1 VTAFI
6 GSLVDEGTWY
16 RMDLFAEQLTE
27 ILHGTRFHQKHVDR
41 WPRTL
46 SEPGLQKLPAILEDI
61 TTELE
66 LDTESISSKTYAK
79 DEMSD
84 LKEES
89 YLRGDEP
96 TSSVLQKISM
106 FSAVDSSSHSTASLD
121 GMDSS
126 FELEDVSPRAMT
138 PPAGAKTPEAL
149 SPQPSRVAEL
159 SPIPERKQFKR
170 WKNATPSKFCHFCG
184 RLPKAERIACKNI
197 NRGTCRKVFCRPCIE
212 KIFGHWDDWEVRQVN
227 WECTHCSGACPTKAS
242 CRYYS
247 KTNSRRFLKR
257 KEVLSPTSQP

>member
-1 VTAFI
+1 
-6 GSLVDEGTWY
+6 
-16 RMDLFAEQLTE
+16 MDLFAEQLTE
-27 ILHGTRFHQKHVDR
+27 ILHGTGFPQKHVDR
-41 WPRTL
+41 CPRTL
-46 SEPGLQKLPAILEDI
+46 SEPGFQILPALLEDI

-79 DEMSD
+79 DEMNI

-89 YLRGDEP
+89 FLFGSES

-106 FSAVDSSSHSTASLD
+106 FSAGDSSRGSTASLD

-138 PPAGAKTPEAL
+138 PPAGDETPEAL
-149 SPQPSRVAEL
+149 SPQPVRTAEL

-197 NRGTCRKVFCRPCIE
+197 NYGTCRKVFCRPCIE
-212 KIFGHWDDWEVRQVN
+212 KIFGQWDDWEVRLVN

-247 KTNSRRFLKR
+247 KTNSRRFLKG
-257 KEVLSPTSQP
+257 KTVSLPTSQS